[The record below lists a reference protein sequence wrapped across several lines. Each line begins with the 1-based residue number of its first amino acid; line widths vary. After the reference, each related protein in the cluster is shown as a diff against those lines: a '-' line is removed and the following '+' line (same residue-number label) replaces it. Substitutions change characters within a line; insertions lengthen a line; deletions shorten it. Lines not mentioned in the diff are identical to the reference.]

1 MPGSYELLIWGKAGG
16 RKALPANG
24 TICYR
29 LISSPEVKHAK
40 LIDRTSIRPIDLCL
54 IE

>member
-1 MPGSYELLIWGKAGG
+1 MLGSYELLIRGKVGA

-29 LISSPEVKHAK
+29 LISSPEDKRAK
-40 LIDRTSIRPIDLCL
+40 LTDRTSIRPIVLCL